1 MKKLIASVTLITIL
15 FSFSITYA
23 ADNSGTAST
32 RVAVEKTGDSSV
44 TIASGA
50 GAVTGSALI
59 LDVGREYKIA
69 ELQEI
74 AVNHSR
80 QAMVDDVDIKKKEM
94 TVRTVRSDTNAMSD
108 SILSITKPIDV
119 KLELEA
125 AQKTKQDHLNQ
136 LKVDVYKA
144 AMNIQLCNKEIEL
157 QEQKLALAQEKL
169 EMAAARFKAAMITQD
184 DLDSAQYNVDNSM
197 VNLTNTK
204 EKLNSLYLE
213 LKKLLSQ
220 PLDTTPVKI
229 EGTIKLEK
237 FEDIDVD
244 YALNQLYKTETSVHK
259 AAGKRD
265 IAQTAMDI
273 AAKLYRKGDLIYDN
287 CVLDLEETGLDLTSA
302 KTALDVKVKNEYNDM
317 VSRLD
322 DVELANKYTELMEKK
337 LANAKI
343 RYEKGTISREVYMS
357 AQESLISAEYDAL
370 AAVVDYNGARAE
382 FRNMLGLE

>member
-1 MKKLIASVTLITIL
+1 MKKWIAIVTLITIL

-23 ADNSGTAST
+23 ASNSGTVST
-32 RVAVEKTGDSSV
+32 GSAVEKAGESSV
-44 TIASGA
+44 TDTTGS
-50 GAVTGSALI
+50 VTGSALT
-59 LDVGREYKIA
+59 LDESREYKIA

-74 AVNHSR
+74 AASGSR

-94 TVRTVRSDTNAMSD
+94 SVRTVRSDTSAMSD

-119 KLELEA
+119 KLELET

-144 AMNIQLCNKEIEL
+144 AMSIQLCSKEIEL
-157 QEQKLALAQEKL
+157 QEQKLALAKEKL

-184 DLDSAQYNVDNSM
+184 DLDSAQYSVDSSM
-197 VNLTNTK
+197 VNLTNAK

-213 LKKLLSQ
+213 LKKLLNQ
-220 PLDTTPVKI
+220 PLNTAPVKI
-229 EGTIKLEK
+229 AGTVKLEK

-244 YALNQLYKTETSVHK
+244 YALHHLYKTETTVYK
-259 AAGKRD
+259 ATGKRD

-273 AAKLYRKGDLIYDN
+273 AAKLYRKGDLTYDN
-287 CVLDLEETGLDLTSA
+287 CVLDLEEAELDLTAA
-302 KTALDVKVKNEYNDM
+302 KTALDVKVKNAYNDM

-322 DVELANKYTELMEKK
+322 DVELANKYAELMKKK

-343 RYEKGTISREVYMS
+343 RFEKGTISKEVYMS
-357 AQESLISAEYDAL
+357 AQESLIGAEYDAL